1 MIQESNYK
9 FTTTL
14 LKTLNELKNVNY
26 DVEIE
31 SMMFNGIFEN
41 IVITIERRN
50 EIEWPLLKL
59 EKNLKAII
67 RF

>member
-9 FTTTL
+9 FTTNL

-31 SMMFNGIFEN
+31 SIMFNGIFEN

-50 EIEWPLLKL
+50 EIEWILPKQ

-67 RF
+67 KY

>member
-9 FTTTL
+9 FTTNL
-14 LKTLNELKNVNY
+14 LKTLNELQNVNY

-31 SMMFNGIFEN
+31 SIMFNGIFEN

-50 EIEWPLLKL
+50 EIEWILPKQ

-67 RF
+67 KY

>member
-9 FTTTL
+9 FTTNL
-14 LKTLNELKNVNY
+14 LKTLNELQNVNY

-31 SMMFNGIFEN
+31 SIMFNGIFEN

-50 EIEWPLLKL
+50 EIE
-59 EKNLKAII
+59 
-67 RF
+67 

>member
-9 FTTTL
+9 FATNL

-31 SMMFNGIFEN
+31 SIMFNGIFEN

-50 EIEWPLLKL
+50 EIEWTLPKL
-59 EKNLKAII
+59 EKNLKVII
-67 RF
+67 KY